1 MSYDETYGRVKGF
14 FGNEPNEILK
24 QYYGELDSTR
34 PVLDI
39 GAGQGRNALYLARKG
54 YTVDA
59 IDPSRVAI
67 ETIANIA
74 EQENLPLSVS
84 QCGFETFVPQT
95 DFYSGI
101 LIFGIMQILKWEEID
116 LLVKNIETWTSAGS
130 LVFVTAFTT
139 ADPSYERTVNNF
151 RKIGKNSFENAE
163 GAVHTYLEENEI
175 LTLFRNFRALYHH
188 EGLGPEHRHGDRP
201 PHRHHSVEAIFKKMD
216 RGEYIV

>member
-1 MSYDETYGRVKGF
+1 MSYDEAYNKVKDF

-24 QYYGELDSTR
+24 RFHGEIDSSR

-74 EQENLPLSVS
+74 QVENLPLSVS
-84 QCGFETFVPQT
+84 ECGFETFVPQT

-101 LIFGIMQILKWEEID
+101 LVFGVMQILKWEEID
-116 LLVKNIETWTSAGS
+116 LLVKNVETWTSTGS
-130 LVFVTAFTT
+130 LVFVTAFMT

-163 GAVHTYLEENEI
+163 GAVHTYLEENEKRWGRFI
-175 LTLFRNFRALYHH
+175 DH
-188 EGLGPEHRHGDRP
+188 P
-201 PHRHHSVEAIFKKMD
+201 P
-216 RGEYIV
+216 G